1 MLPLRYDVESRSGFI
16 RLREGRVARSR
27 KLSPQATA
35 EYGRQGQLLTIA
47 LTDLEPAAAEFLR
60 TADEETLLAVIELGE
75 RDRQQLPVPAVLGRG
90 LGGQPAALGYP
101 ALTQA
106 DEAGA

>member
-47 LTDLEPAAAEFLR
+47 LTDLDPDAAEFLR
-60 TADEETLLAVIELGE
+60 TADEETLLAVIE
-75 RDRQQLPVPAVLGRG
+75 QQSGGAGGGRRPPAGRRRR
-90 LGGQPAALGYP
+90 
-101 ALTQA
+101 
-106 DEAGA
+106 